1 MSLGIIVLNC
11 EAYIMKA
18 VVMAGG
24 SGSRLRP
31 LTVNRP
37 KPMVPIVNKPALAH
51 ILDLLKHYNFSEVII
66 TVQYLAD
73 YIEDYFG
80 DGSSLNLRIHY
91 CVEETPLGTAGGV
104 RNAKQYLDETF
115 LVISGDALTD
125 IDLSALLQFHR
136 ERGSFATLTL
146 KSVPD
151 PLEYG
156 IVTTDEE
163 GRITQFLEKPGWGQ
177 VISDTVNTGIY
188 VLEPEILSLLE
199 PNQAYDFS
207 RDVFPS
213 LLRRNLPLFG
223 YVSDGYWCDIG
234 NIQAYMK
241 ATGDVLEGR
250 VRHIDLG
257 QHIGGGVWTGCGV
270 EIAPD
275 AALYGPIYLG
285 DEVKIKGGVIIH
297 GPAVVRDYTIID
309 NRVQIERSVIWRNCY
324 VGESAEVRGAVVA
337 RQCNLKAKSVL
348 FEGAVIG
355 DHSLVGEGA
364 VIHPNVKIWPGKEIE
379 PGATVKTSIIWGSQ
393 GRRVLFSRYG
403 VTGVVNVD
411 LTPEFAARLGAA
423 FGATLPKGSMIT
435 INRDPHRSPRM
446 LKRAIISGL
455 PSAGVN
461 VWDLGTQPIPVASYY
476 TCHSEALAGVHVRL
490 SPYDQRV
497 VDIRFIDARGLNLDD
512 AQKRHV
518 EQVFF
523 REDFRRVYLDEIGTI
538 SYAPQVEERYTKG
551 FLEAINFEAIR
562 QARFYIVV
570 DYANAP
576 VSTVLPPILS
586 ELNCNVVALNANIDE
601 TRMAIQPHEFQAALD
616 RLGLIVSALNT
627 HIGVRLDVGGEKMFL
642 VDDQGERLRNSIST
656 MAMAELAWRANPGS
670 TIAVPVTMPSAL
682 EQIAALHGGHVLRT
696 KVDTYTLTK
705 VACENPVLMAADGR
719 GSFIF
724 PQFQCASDGLIALA
738 KLLEFLATQQTT
750 LSAVIAGLPP
760 TRVIHERVSCPWEAK
775 GIVMRRLNEHSQG
788 GQVDTTDG
796 VKITLNETE
805 WVLVLPDPDY
815 PQFQIYA
822 ESASQAQAMALV
834 QKYVD
839 LVNKLREL

>member
-1 MSLGIIVLNC
+1 
-11 EAYIMKA
+11 MKA

-31 LTVNRP
+31 LTVGRP
-37 KPMVPIVNKPALAH
+37 KPMVPIVNKPVLAH
-51 ILDLLKHYNFSEVII
+51 ILDLLKYHDFSEIII

-73 YIEDYFG
+73 HIQDYFG
-80 DGSSLNLRIHY
+80 DGSSLELSIHY

-104 RNAKQYLDETF
+104 RNARQYLDETF

-136 ERGSFATLTL
+136 TQGALATLTL
-146 KSVPD
+146 KSVAD

-156 IVTTDEE
+156 IVATDDE

-188 VLEPEILSLLE
+188 VLEPEVLDLLE

-207 RDVFPS
+207 KDVFPT
-213 LLRRNLPLFG
+213 LLSRSMPLFG
-223 YVSDGYWCDIG
+223 YITDGYWCDIG
-234 NIQAYMK
+234 NIQAYMRS
-241 ATGDVLEGR
+241 TGDVLEGK

-257 QHIGGGVWTGCGV
+257 QHIGGGVWTGYGV

-297 GPAVVRDYTIID
+297 GPAVIRDYTIID
-309 NRVQIERSVIWRNCY
+309 NRAQIERSVIWRNCY

-348 FEGAVIG
+348 FEGTIVG

-379 PGATVKTSIIWGSQ
+379 PGATVKSSIIWGSQ
-393 GRRVLFSRYG
+393 GRRVLFGRYG

-423 FGATLPKGSMIT
+423 FGATLPKGTMIT

-455 PSAGVN
+455 PSAGIN
-461 VWDLGTQPIPVASYY
+461 VWDLGTQPLPVARYY
-476 TCHSEALAGVHVRL
+476 TCHSEAVAGVHVRL

-497 VDIRFIDARGLNLDD
+497 VDIRFTDARGLNLDD
-512 AQKRHV
+512 AQKRYV
-518 EQVFF
+518 EQIFF

-538 SYAPQVEERYTKG
+538 NYAPQVGERYTTG
-551 FLEAINFEAIR
+551 FLRAINCEAIR
-562 QARFYIVV
+562 RAHFYIVV

-576 VSTVLPPILS
+576 VSSVLPGILS

-601 TRMAIQPHEFQAALD
+601 TRMAIQPHDFQADLD

-627 HIGVRLDVGGEKMFL
+627 HIGVRVDVGGEKIFL
-642 VDDQGERLRNSIST
+642 VDDQGERLRNT
-656 MAMAELAWRANPGS
+656 TTTLAMAELAWRAMPGS
-670 TIAVPVTMPSAL
+670 TIAVPVTMPGAL
-682 EQIAALHGGHVLRT
+682 EQIAAPHGGHVLRT
-696 KVDTYTLTK
+696 KVDAHALTK
-705 VACENPVLMAADGR
+705 VACEAPVIMAADGR

-724 PQFQCASDGLIALA
+724 PQFQCASDGLMALA

-750 LSAVIAGLPP
+750 LSAVIANLPP
-760 TRVIHERVSCPWEAK
+760 SKVIHERVSCPWEAK
-775 GIVMRRLNEHSQG
+775 GTVMRRLNEHSQDK
-788 GQVDTTDG
+788 QVDTTDG
-796 VKITLNETE
+796 VKIRLNETE

-822 ESASQAQAMALV
+822 ESASQAQAIALV

-839 LVNKLREL
+839 LVNKLQEL